1 MVFDRIEE
9 YLEVADDP
17 DLDVTPDTVLVLR
30 NAGPMGYPGFPEVG
44 NMPLPKKI
52 LEMGITD
59 MVRVSDA
66 RMSGT
71 AYGTVVLHVS
81 PEGAAGGPLAL
92 VENGD
97 EIELDVPNRSLT
109 LHVTEEVLAERRAR
123 WSNPNKLPD
132 RGWSR
137 LYVQHV
143 QQAHLGADFDFLVG
157 GSGSGIPR
165 HSH

>member
-1 MVFDRIEE
+1 MATGYVLENDDICSFSNAFFHIKSYFATAHVFSYIN
-9 YLEVADDP
+9 
-17 DLDVTPDTVLVLR
+17 VL
-30 NAGPMGYPGFPEVG
+30 
-44 NMPLPKKI
+44 
-52 LEMGITD
+52 T
-59 MVRVSDA
+59 
-66 RMSGT
+66 
-71 AYGTVVLHVS
+71 
-81 PEGAAGGPLAL
+81 LAL

-109 LHVTEEVLAERRAR
+109 LHVSEEVLAERRAK
-123 WSNPNKLPD
+123 WVNPNQLPD